1 MPFIKMTKVM
11 RHAMQ
16 HSGGYRENDIV
27 NHAQCVVS
35 GKNKR
40 YVKVIRRPNRY
51 GERKTAIFDMK
62 TCSWRG

>member
-1 MPFIKMTKVM
+1 MPFIKMTNVM
-11 RHAMQ
+11 RHAMK

-40 YVKVIRRPNRY
+40 YVKVIRRPNRN
-51 GERKTAIFDMK
+51 GERRFAIFDMK
-62 TCSWRG
+62 TCSWRS